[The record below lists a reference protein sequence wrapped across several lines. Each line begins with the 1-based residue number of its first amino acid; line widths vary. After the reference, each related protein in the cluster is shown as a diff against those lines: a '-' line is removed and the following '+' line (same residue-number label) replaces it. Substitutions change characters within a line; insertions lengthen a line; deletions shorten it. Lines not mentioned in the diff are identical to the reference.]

1 MKTVGLITEYNPFH
15 NGHFYHIQKAKE
27 ITGAD
32 RVIVIMSGDF
42 VQRGQP
48 AIMPKHLR
56 AKIALHCGASAVFE
70 LPVCYATGSAE
81 LFATGAVTFL
91 DQLGV
96 VDAFCFGSECG
107 ELSTLQAIAQI
118 LTDEPDQYVRILKSL
133 LQNGL
138 SFPVA
143 RAHALST
150 FTGNKHHEEIMNQ
163 PNNILAIEYLKA
175 LSKCKNS
182 MAPVQITRKGA
193 GYHDTALSEFNSS
206 ASSIRHY
213 LEKWDQNI
221 SPFESS
227 RHLSEQVPTH
237 SLAVL
242 NDSFRKSFPV
252 YTDTFSLVLK
262 YCLLSEEHYEQY
274 QDVSTE
280 LSNRI
285 LNQRNQYQSF
295 TQFCELLKTKE
306 ITYTRINRAL
316 THIMLRITERDTEH
330 YLKNNIHFYAHLLGF
345 RKDEADLLSE
355 IKNCSRIPLLTKLTT
370 IDSTNAKALSMLK
383 TDCFASD
390 LYQSGVS
397 ELYQTPFVN
406 EYQKQVIRI

>member
-32 RVIVIMSGDF
+32 RVVVIMSGDF

-56 AKIALHCGASAVFE
+56 AEIALRCGASAVFE

-96 VDAFCFGSECG
+96 VDAFCFGSECS
-107 ELSTLQAIAQI
+107 ELSTLQAIARI
-118 LTDEPDQYVRILKSL
+118 LTEEPDPYVRNLKSL

-138 SFPVA
+138 SFPSA
-143 RAHALST
+143 RARALSA
-150 FTGNKHHEEIMNQ
+150 FTGNSCDEEVMNQ

-175 LSKCKNS
+175 LSKCKS
-182 MAPVQITRKGA
+182 HMAPVQITRQGA
-193 GYHDTALSEFNSS
+193 DYHDTALSEYNSS

-213 LEKWDQNI
+213 LEKWEQHT
-221 SPFESS
+221 SPFELSC
-227 RHLSEQVPTH
+227 HLSEHVPTN
-237 SLAVL
+237 SLDLL
-242 NDSFRKSFPV
+242 NDGFQKSFPV
-252 YTDTFSLVLK
+252 YMDTFSLVLK
-262 YCLLSEEHYEQY
+262 YCLLTEDHFEQY
-274 QDVSTE
+274 QDVSAE

-285 LNQRNQYQSF
+285 LNLRNQYQSF

-306 ITYTRINRAL
+306 ITYTRISRAL
-316 THIMLRITERDTEH
+316 THIMLRITECDTEH
-330 YLKNNIHFYAHLLGF
+330 YLKNKIHFYAHLLGF

-355 IKNCSRIPLLTKLTT
+355 IKHRSRLPLLTKLTN
-370 IDSTNAKALSMLK
+370 IDPTDNCARSMLQ

-390 LYQSGVS
+390 LYQSAVS
-397 ELYQTPFVN
+397 ELYLTPFIN
-406 EYQKQVIRI
+406 EYQKQVIHI